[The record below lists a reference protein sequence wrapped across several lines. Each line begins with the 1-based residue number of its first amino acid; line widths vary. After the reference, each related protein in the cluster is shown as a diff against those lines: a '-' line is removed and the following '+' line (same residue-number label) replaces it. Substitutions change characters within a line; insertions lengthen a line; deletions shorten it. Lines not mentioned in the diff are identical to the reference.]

1 MHGADPFT
9 PPLHQEGRCHGT
21 RTQSSIPVSDADFPY
36 NFGQVSQ
43 DNPGHMEMNGKILI
57 DMRAGFHLN
66 LLASEPLIFHLKPFT
81 SCLFCPSHL
90 CYKLSKRESLHNTW
104 NLQELTRGGASPC
117 SCHADDRQ

>member
-1 MHGADPFT
+1 MYKEQTDQAHSPSTCKTSIKFVERTMHGADPFT

-43 DNPGHMEMNGKILI
+43 DRNPGHMEMNGKTLT

-66 LLASEPLIFHLKPFT
+66 LLALELLIFCLKPFT
-81 SCLFCPSHL
+81 SSDF
-90 CYKLSKRESLHNTW
+90 LS
-104 NLQELTRGGASPC
+104 QPFVP
-117 SCHADDRQ
+117 